1 MLIRP
6 SNKGQE
12 AGVGTD
18 EVSFRQRIHF
28 LSNLARAICAVD
40 KLEQAYDPFLLNN
53 REVVE
58 SFLVP
63 RRDSLQFFIR
73 TTGLELAA

>member
-6 SNKGQE
+6 SYEGQE

-18 EVSFRQRIHF
+18 EVSFRQGIHCV
-28 LSNLARAICAVD
+28 SNQTRDIGAVD
-40 KLEQAYDPFLLNN
+40 QLEQAYDPFLLNN

-63 RRDSLQFFIR
+63 RGDSLQFFIR